1 MSRRLG
7 PVCGRVGGGTHPGVN
22 TLAGPRYRID
32 AKLASGGMS
41 TVWRAWDTDLGRPV
55 AVKRLRAEIAARPA
69 SLERFRQEIL
79 ASASL
84 SHPGLLQVLD
94 AGRDHQG
101 PYLVMELVDGE
112 LLSAL
117 LARLGRLSAPRSA
130 GIASDLARALAHL
143 HRRGLVHRDVKPG
156 NVLITGSGETKLADL
171 GICKRIG
178 GRDELA
184 NPGVV
189 LGTPTY
195 FSPEQAAGEDAT
207 PASDL
212 YALGLVLYEML
223 AGRPPFRAKTALALA
238 MAHLYKLPP
247 PPSRF
252 VRVPAALEAVVMR
265 ALEKDPRDRFDSGD
279 AMAGALRFWAA
290 SRPKLRLSPVLRSLP
305 RS

>member
-1 MSRRLG
+1 M
-7 PVCGRVGGGTHPGVN
+7 N

-69 SLERFRQEIL
+69 SLDRFRQEIL

-101 PYLVMELVDGE
+101 PYLVMELVEGE

-117 LARLGRLSAPRSA
+117 LARVGRLRAGRAA
-130 GIASDLARALAHL
+130 GIAHDLARALAHL

-156 NVLITGSGETKLADL
+156 NVLITRSGETKLADL

-178 GRDELA
+178 GRDEPA

-195 FSPEQAAGEDAT
+195 FSPEQAAGQDAT

-223 AGRPPFRAKTALALA
+223 AGRPPFRAKTPLALA
-238 MAHLYKLPP
+238 MAHLYQLPP

-252 VRVPAALEAVVMR
+252 VRVPAALEGVVMR
-265 ALEKDPRDRFDSGD
+265 ALEKRPRDRFDSGD

-290 SRPKLRLSPVLRSLP
+290 SRPKLRLSPVLWSLP